1 MTVLY
6 VLIGIVLFFLWLFT
20 RKLGLNVSYYR
31 YENKP
36 GLTVRFLF
44 FKFNYFLELAKKGEA
59 EEEDELDKA
68 VKRVKKKRKEQQDE
82 EKKNDGKVSIKEILR
97 IVKATLTELY
107 RKFEK
112 YLFLEKFDLRVNV
125 ATEDAAGTA
134 LLYGG
139 VSALC
144 APLYAFT
151 TRIKRKKKDCVFMEV
166 KPDFYA
172 ASIDAA
178 VNITVSI
185 RLWQIVSCLITASKA
200 YLKFSALKKGNE
212 KDEPNSSTKEN
223 TR

>member
-1 MTVLY
+1 MTALY
-6 VLIGIVLFFLWLFT
+6 VLVGIVLFFLWLFT
-20 RKLGLNVSYYR
+20 RKLVLNVSYCR

-36 GLTVRFLF
+36 GLAVRFLF
-44 FKFNYFLELAKKGEA
+44 LKFNYFLELSKKGEA
-59 EEEDELDKA
+59 KEEDELDEA
-68 VKRVKKKRKEQQDE
+68 VKRAKKKRKEQQRE
-82 EKKNDGKVSIKEILR
+82 EKKSEGKVSIKEVLR
-97 IVKATLTELY
+97 IVKASVSEIY
-107 RKFEK
+107 RKFGK
-112 YLFLEKFDLRVNV
+112 YLFLEKFDLRLNV
-125 ATEDAAGTA
+125 ATEDAASTA

-185 RLWQIVSCLITASKA
+185 RLWQVVSCLITASKA
-200 YLKFSALKKGNE
+200 YLKFSALKKGNK

-223 TR
+223 TQ